1 MQSEEVSPTLGQ
13 GMLRLAT
20 LFAVIASIAYAFC
33 CMFTQDAALQSLST
47 YAARYHYT
55 QSCDDEGK
63 VVSSGPTN
71 CVDLN
76 KVVFV
81 NGTVNAV
88 VFLRQVAPLRSQNS
102 RELKSYRSKR
112 PYNGMRNLAAVRR
125 VGHMVAKMN
134 ARVYSCMTVSGR
146 ESTSG
151 SRHQQA

>member
-81 NGTVNAV
+81 DGTVMKAYFRECSGV
-88 VFLRQVAPLRSQNS
+88 PEASRSS
-102 RELKSYRSKR
+102 E
-112 PYNGMRNLAAVRR
+112 
-125 VGHMVAKMN
+125 VAKLSRTEIISLKK
-134 ARVYSCMTVSGR
+134 ALQWYAQFGSSPPCGPHGR
-146 ESTSG
+146 
-151 SRHQQA
+151 